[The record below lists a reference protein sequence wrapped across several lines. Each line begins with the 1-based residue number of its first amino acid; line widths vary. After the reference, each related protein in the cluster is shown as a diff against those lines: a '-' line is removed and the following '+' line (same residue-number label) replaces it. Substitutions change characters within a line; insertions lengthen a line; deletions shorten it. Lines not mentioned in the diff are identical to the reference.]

1 MARRLRP
8 ARRMLYL
15 LEAAVA
21 YTLVFIFWLVPYKMG
36 SAIGG
41 FIGRVV
47 GPLLAV
53 SKVGL
58 ENLAQAFPDKTPR
71 QHRQI
76 LKGVWDN
83 LGRTIAELPNLGRL
97 QDATF
102 LEAWPPPNL
111 RELAEKSGQGQSV
124 TIQGKRNTLIGA
136 ENLAAMMLHDGPVII
151 VTAHTGNWEMAPESA
166 ALLGMPVTVVY
177 QPLAN
182 PYMNRFIAKLRAG
195 KSDIVARDWLGAVG
209 VGKVLDGGGRLG
221 ILVDQR
227 QIMNSIPVPFFGRPA
242 WTGTSVAKLA
252 LRYEALIYGTWVRRE
267 KGTRFKIT
275 VTPAIKIPAS
285 GPEGERVKII
295 LTRINALVESWVRE
309 CPDQWLWLHRR
320 WRPLR

>member
-8 ARRMLYL
+8 ARRVLYM
-15 LEAAVA
+15 LEATVA
-21 YTLVFIFWLVPYKMG
+21 YTLVFLFRLIPYKMG

-41 FIGRVV
+41 FVGRVV

-58 ENLAQAFPDKTPR
+58 ENLAQSFPEKSPR
-71 QHRQI
+71 QYRQI

-83 LGRTIAELPNLGRL
+83 LGRTIAELPNLDRL
-97 QDATF
+97 QDTTF
-102 LEAWPPPNL
+102 LEAWPPANL
-111 RELAEKSGQGQSV
+111 HELAEKSGQPQSV
-124 TIQGKRNTLIGA
+124 AIQGKRNTLAGA
-136 ENLAAMMLHDGPVII
+136 ENLAALLMRDGPMII
-151 VTAHTGNWEMAPESA
+151 VTAHIGNWEMLPESA
-166 ALLGMPVTVVY
+166 ALLGLPVTVVY
-177 QPLAN
+177 RPLAN

-195 KSDIVARDWLGAVG
+195 KGDVVARDWLGAVG
-209 VGKVLDGGGRLG
+209 VRKVLDGGGTLG

-227 QIMNSIPVPFFGRPA
+227 QLLNSIPVPFFGRPA

-252 LRYEALIYGTWVRRE
+252 IRHRAPIYGAWVRRE

-275 VTPAIKIPAS
+275 VTPPIEIPAS
-285 GPEGERVKII
+285 GTEGERVKII
-295 LTRINALVESWVRE
+295 LTRINSLVESWVRE

>member
-1 MARRLRP
+1 M
-8 ARRMLYL
+8 

-21 YTLVFIFWLVPYKMG
+21 YTLVFLFRLVPYRMG
-36 SAIGG
+36 SAFGG
-41 FIGRVV
+41 FVGRVV

-58 ENLAQAFPDKTPR
+58 ENLAQSFPEKTPR

-76 LKGVWDN
+76 LRGVWDN
-83 LGRTIAELPNLGRL
+83 LGRTIAELPNIDRL

-111 RELAEKSGQGQSV
+111 RELAEKSGQAQSV
-124 TIQGKRNTLIGA
+124 AIQGKRNNLSGA
-136 ENLAAMMLHDGPVII
+136 ENVAAMLLHDGPVIV
-151 VTAHTGNWEMAPESA
+151 VTAHMGNWEMIPECA
-166 ALLGMPVTVVY
+166 ALIGLPSTVVY
-177 QPLAN
+177 RPLAN

-195 KSDIVARDWLGAVG
+195 KSDVVARDWLGAVG
-209 VGKVLDGGGRLG
+209 VRKVLDGGGRLG

-227 QIMNSIPVPFFGRPA
+227 QIMNSLPVPFFGRPA

-252 LRYEALIYGTWVRRE
+252 LRHKALIYGIWVRRE

-275 VTPAIKIPAS
+275 VTPPIEMPAS
-285 GPEGERVKII
+285 GTEGERVKII
-295 LTRINALVESWVRE
+295 LTRINSLVESWVRE